1 MFVTNKDYEV
11 ARARYQ
17 EFARIAHEE
26 SRKRAL
32 LRGGRFGRTANRTQL
47 GKSVERIVEPIMRMM
62 RTGVAIGEGVQRRY
76 VQ

>member
-26 SRKRAL
+26 NRMRAM
-32 LRGGRFGRTANRTQL
+32 LRGDRFGRTANRTQL